1 MGFLDKLFQKPP
13 EKKSPDK
20 IDKKTEY
27 PEYYNKGYKI
37 TAVSE
42 EGVAKDTPQVPE
54 GVPLKEWPG
63 DKSSNIAEEKIP
75 NKPGETISEQGRPK
89 EITEEGILKDKREE

>member
-13 EKKSPDK
+13 EKKEKD
-20 IDKKTEY
+20 TESEI
-27 PEYYNKGYKI
+27 EYYRKADGSFI
-37 TAVSE
+37 AVSK
-42 EGVAKDTPQVPE
+42 EGIARQVSQVPE

-89 EITEEGILKDKREE
+89 EIAEEGILKDKREE